1 MARSTRSGADGRLV
15 LLKDQDRSRWDQ
27 GEIAEGTALVVA
39 ALRGALRAGRPGRFA
54 LQAAIAAVHAEAP
67 SYAATDWPELLAL
80 YDLLLRAWPSPVVAL
95 NRAVVVSMI
104 DGPAAGLAEIAR
116 LEEQDGPDARLA
128 GYHYL
133 PAAKADLLRQLG
145 RAGRRSRPTGG
156 PGAGRQRG
164 RAGLPGR
171 ADRHSGGHAGG
182 RPDPAGAVMPALNE
196 VPLPWRQRPHMG
208 HMFSRDCARPSRDRR
223 GVRRCCRCPDVA
235 VSYGPVRALDG
246 VSLTVGEGEIVAL
259 AGENGAGKTTLVR
272 CIGGDIEPTTG

>member
-1 MARSTRSGADGRLV
+1 M
-15 LLKDQDRSRWDQ
+15 
-27 GEIAEGTALVVA
+27 VA
-39 ALRGALRAGRPGRFA
+39 ALRGALRGGRPGRFA

-145 RAGRRSRPTGG
+145 RVRGGGAGLPGG

-171 ADRHSGGHAGG
+171 ADRHS
-182 RPDPAGAVMPALNE
+182 RP
-196 VPLPWRQRPHMG
+196 R
-208 HMFSRDCARPSRDRR
+208 RR
-223 GVRRCCRCPDVA
+223 G
-235 VSYGPVRALDG
+235 GPGRDG
-246 VSLTVGEGEIVAL
+246 SGLKVPG
-259 AGENGAGKTTLVR
+259 
-272 CIGGDIEPTTG
+272 